1 MAIMSVLAGCFHPPS
16 EAARGARSQQRK
28 AERRRY
34 EAEKRRWVEEQV
46 ALHLAAMYTYDGG
59 RGGSV
64 DVSRY
69 GGIKHQPGAG
79 PLLRVRPQVEIRSDH
94 APARPGGWND
104 ERRRRQ
110 VIPSILSSFQIV
122 DVLGCEL
129 KDANS

>member
-69 GGIKHQPGAG
+69 GGINLELALSYEFDRRWKFARITRLLAQADGMMSGGAVKVH
-79 PLLRVRPQVEIRSDH
+79 PLAAAEQIEAGR
-94 APARPGGWND
+94 AGG
-104 ERRRRQ
+104 EK
-110 VIPSILSSFQIV
+110 P
-122 DVLGCEL
+122 
-129 KDANS
+129 